1 MNQAQHVLDQFD
13 ADAAWKPYTPN
24 DSNPWDEGRVAH
36 LYRRTGFGTGWSTL
50 REGVKSTPSDVVGRI
65 MAGAPPEEERTFEA
79 EVARLRDGMVKGNDP
94 LEAKALWLYR
104 MLYSPNPLRERMTLF
119 WHNHFAT
126 SNAKVRS
133 LALMQQQ
140 NETLRRHALGH
151 FDALLAELAI
161 DPAML
166 VWLDSDTNRKN
177 APNENFAREVMEL
190 FSLGVGNYTEK
201 DIQEAARAL
210 TGWKTVSNRA
220 VFDADQ
226 FDESEKTVFGQAG
239 RWTSGDVVRLCL
251 SQAACARFVVRKL
264 FRELVS
270 ETAVPSDALLAPLTN
285 GFRDRN
291 YDIAWLV
298 ETMLRSSVFFSAAAI
313 RQKVKSPCDF
323 LLGTVL
329 ALEGRFSLTQLALS
343 CDQLGQSLFHPPS
356 VKGWDG
362 GPAWINS
369 STLLKRQN
377 LAYEMT
383 RGAGA
388 AMRCDPARFLNEK
401 RLELI
406 RTGKDQADRTDPA
419 RLLED
424 HDLSGSRRI
433 AEFFLRLFHQQID
446 PQALESIV
454 SQLEVERVANSAALY
469 GDSQGDAALARSAAH
484 LAMTLPE
491 YQLG

>member
-1 MNQAQHVLDQFD
+1 MSHAQEALDRFSPD
-13 ADAAWKPYTPN
+13 DAWKPYVPGG
-24 DSNPWDEGRVAH
+24 SNPWDEVRVAH
-36 LYRRTGFGTGWSTL
+36 LYRRAGFGARWSDL
-50 REGVKSTPSDVVGRI
+50 QAGVQASPAELVNRF
-65 MAGAPPEEERTFEA
+65 MAGGSGDAERQFEA
-79 EVARLRDGMVKGNDP
+79 EVARLRAGVVKGNAP

-104 MLYSPNPLRERMTLF
+104 MLYSPHPLRERMTLF

-151 FDALLAELAI
+151 FDALLAELTS

-177 APNENFAREVMEL
+177 APNENYAREVMEL

-210 TGWKTVSNRA
+210 TGWKTAAGKA
-220 VFDADQ
+220 VFDPVQ
-226 FDESEKTVFGQAG
+226 FDDSVKIVFGQAG
-239 RWTSGDVVRLCL
+239 HWTSGDVVRLCL
-251 SQAACARFVVRKL
+251 SRPACARFIVRKL
-264 FRELVS
+264 FREFVS
-270 ETAVPSDALLAPLTN
+270 ETAHPSDALLEPLIS
-285 GFRDRN
+285 GFRARN

-298 ETMLRSSVFFSAAAI
+298 ETIFGSTVFYSPAAI

-323 LLGTVL
+323 LLGTVV
-329 ALEGRFSLTQLALS
+329 ALEGRPSLTLLAEG
-343 CDQLGQSLFHPPS
+343 CDQLGQSLLHPPS

-369 STLLKRQN
+369 TTLLKRQN
-377 LAYEMT
+377 LAFEIT
-383 RGAGA
+383 RGTGA
-388 AMRCDPARFLNEK
+388 AMRTDPARLLDDK

-406 RTGKDQADRTDPA
+406 RAGQGAAARTDPA

-424 HDLSGSRRI
+424 HPIAGSQRI
-433 AEFFLRLFHQQID
+433 AEFFLRLFHQQVD
-446 PQALESIV
+446 PGALQAIV
-454 SQLEVERVANSAALY
+454 SQLEAERSANAAALY
-469 GDSQGDAALARSAAH
+469 GDSRGDAGLARSAAH